1 MKKNLQTI
9 LESWPKSFIR
19 DDDLTQLLQTTDNAR
34 YALVKRSFKSGELMR
49 LKKGLYLIAGKVKQI
64 LPDEFELAL
73 LMYQPSMISLES
85 ALSYHGLIPEAV
97 YTTTSVSPKRAQ
109 EFKTPI
115 GIFSYK
121 RVPAKG
127 FYIGVHRI
135 STPTGTILIASP
147 WRALADFV
155 YTRRKS
161 WQNLA
166 DLEMDMRI
174 DAETLINED
183 YETLIILNKSYP
195 SPRVRAQLTIFLN
208 EIIQKRRDQ
217 T

>member
-19 DDDLTQLLQTTDNAR
+19 DDDLTQLLQTTDDAR
-34 YALVKRSFKSGELMR
+34 YALVKRAFKSGKLMR
-49 LKKGLYLIAGKVKQI
+49 LKKGLYLIVHKIKQI

-97 YTTTSVSPKRAQ
+97 YSTTCVSPKRAQ

-127 FYIGVHRI
+127 FYAGVSRI

-161 WQNLA
+161 WKNLA
-166 DLEMDMRI
+166 ELEMDMRI

-183 YETLIILNKSYP
+183 CQTLFILSTSYP
-195 SPRVRAQLTIFLN
+195 SLRVRKQLTIFLN
-208 EIIQKRRDQ
+208 EVTQKRKE
-217 T
+217 